1 MAGKEGV
8 LMAFNNIGSNMECNS
23 ESTDGDAHYHKTQKI
38 HLL

>member
-8 LMAFNNIGSNMECNS
+8 LMAFNNIGSNMEGNS
-23 ESTDGDAHYHKTQKI
+23 ESTDRNANNHKTQKI